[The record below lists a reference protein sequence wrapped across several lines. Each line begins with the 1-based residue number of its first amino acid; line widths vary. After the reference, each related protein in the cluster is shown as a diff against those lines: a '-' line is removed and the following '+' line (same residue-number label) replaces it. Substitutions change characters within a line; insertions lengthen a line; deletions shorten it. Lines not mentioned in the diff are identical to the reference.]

1 MAEINQLKC
10 KKGAYLIPQ
19 SDNEEESLRVAA
31 ESPSADDDLTW
42 WNRPVVVKTDCSEAN
57 SQN

>member
-42 WNRPVVVKTDCSEAN
+42 WNR
-57 SQN
+57 